1 MPVSDEYREFIVGQ
15 LNMGFIRTKN
25 MFGGVG
31 IYCDEI
37 FFALIADDTLY
48 FKVDDSNRG
57 DFESVGMDPFKPF
70 EDKAYTM
77 GYYEVPIDVLE
88 DPELLTQ
95 WVNKSLEVARKKQKK
110 RKKQAKRKPKN

>member
-1 MPVSDEYREFIVGQ
+1 MPVTDEYREFILGQ
-15 LNMGFIRTKN
+15 LEPFGFIRTKN

-31 IYCDEI
+31 VYCEEV
-37 FFALIADDTLY
+37 FFAIIADDTLY

-57 DFESVGMDPFKPF
+57 DFESAGMDPFKPF

-88 DPELLTQ
+88 DPELLIQ
-95 WVNKSLEVARKKQKK
+95 WVDKSVNVARKKRAKK
-110 RKKQAKRKPKN
+110 RIKRSKK